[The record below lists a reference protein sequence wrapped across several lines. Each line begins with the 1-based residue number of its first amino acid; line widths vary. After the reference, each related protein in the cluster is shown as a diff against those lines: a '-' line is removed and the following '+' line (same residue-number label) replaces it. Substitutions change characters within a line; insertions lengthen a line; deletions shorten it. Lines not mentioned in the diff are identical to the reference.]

1 MNKKLFTLLPLLAL
15 GLVACGEKPTPTPTK
30 PEHGSLEQPLTVAE
44 ILAKEEVRELEDK
57 GVTEEEYYVTGVTV
71 AVEYSSQFDNY
82 TITLGT
88 GEEDGPEFK
97 LYRLKVDSSVVM
109 EGEDAQ
115 GKWTYKA
122 DDALRGATFVGR
134 GKVTLYGTTY
144 EMTGSDPKIVK
155 VENATKVYLSSDTHG
170 KSADDPLTVAEG
182 LTIFAGL
189 AKGGKTAEVYFIK
202 AKLAQIEEISAQY
215 GNLTLKVSAD
225 GTVGENNFFRLYHV
239 GYANFA
245 KNDKNFETWFKGL
258 ATVGTADILVKGN
271 IQNYNGAAQ
280 VASCTVALL
289 DASGNQ
295 VAYTPAK

>member
-15 GLVACGEKPTPTPTK
+15 GLVACGEKPAPTPTK

-44 ILAKEEVRELEDK
+44 ILAKEEVQELEDK
-57 GVTEEEYYVTGVTV
+57 GVTEEEYFVTGVTV
-71 AVEYSSQFDNY
+71 AVEYSSQYDNY
-82 TITLGT
+82 TVTLGT

-122 DDALRGATFVGR
+122 ADALKGATFVGH

-155 VENATKVYLSSDTHG
+155 VENATKVYISSDTHG
-170 KSADDPLTVAEG
+170 KSADDPLNVTEA
-182 LTIFAGL
+182 L
-189 AKGGKTAEVYFIK
+189 AIYADLATGSQTPEVYYIK
-202 AKLAQIEEISAQY
+202 AKVAEIEEIGTSY

-225 GTVGENNFFRLYHV
+225 GTVGENNFFRLYRC

-245 KNDKNFETWFKGL
+245 KNDKSFESWFRGL

-271 IQNYNGAAQ
+271 IQNYKDAAQ

-289 DASGNQ
+289 DAQGNQ
-295 VAYTPAK
+295 VTYTPAN